1 MLLTVAIVA
10 LGALNGHFYFVRDSE
25 KVRRDFIISEKMLFT
40 IVLKF
45 VTLSLKIYL
54 VLHSIDERLLR

>member
-1 MLLTVAIVA
+1 MLLTVA

-25 KVRRDFIISEKMLFT
+25 KVRRNLIISEKMLYT

-54 VLHSIDERLLR
+54 VLHSIRSKIDC